1 MPLALD
7 CERCGKNHSPLRRN
21 ISGEVRGQLAA
32 LISAEAEML
41 RALRRSKG
49 NDAIAEWIGQSPARR
64 TRARKVFNYPKGWKL
79 RRGKPS
85 KRVRPIDLPP
95 LGK

>member
-1 MPLALD
+1 M
-7 CERCGKNHSPLRRN
+7 RRN
-21 ISGEVRGQLAA
+21 ITGEVRGQLVA

-41 RALRRSKG
+41 KRMARIKG
-49 NDAIAEWIGQSPARR
+49 DDAIAAWIAGSPARR
-64 TRARKVFNYPKGWKL
+64 TRVRRVFGYPKGWKL

-85 KRVRPIDLPP
+85 KRVHPVDLPP